1 MNMQEKVSQV
11 LKKLEANGF
20 NAKYFASRSE
30 AVAWMAQ
37 QVPAGEMV
45 SFGGSVTLTELGL
58 RAALEDAGADYMDY
72 RPTDLDPEE
81 AYERWRKVFKTHSY
95 FLSANA
101 VTEKGYIV
109 NVDGRGN
116 RVAASL
122 YGPKKVYF
130 VVGNNKLVADID
142 AAIQRIEDIA
152 APRNCQR
159 LNLNTPC
166 VKTNK
171 CEHCGPNAS
180 ICRAY
185 TVIRYAPY
193 GAKYHLVWI
202 DEELGY

>member
-1 MNMQEKVSQV
+1 MQEKVSQV
-11 LKKLEANGF
+11 LRRLEANGF
-20 NAKYFASRSE
+20 NTKYFANREE
-30 AVAWMAQ
+30 AVAWMSL

-45 SFGGSVTLTELGL
+45 SFGGSVTLDELGL
-58 RAALEDAGADYMDY
+58 RAALEHAGADYMDY
-72 RPTDLDPEE
+72 RPTDLAPEE
-81 AYERWRKVFKTHSY
+81 SYERWRKVFKTHSY

-101 VTEKGYIV
+101 ITEKGYIV

-116 RVAASL
+116 RLAASL
-122 YGPKKVYF
+122 YGPKHVYF
-130 VVGNNKLVADID
+130 VVGNNKLVDDID

-166 VKTNK
+166 TKTNK
-171 CEHCGPNAS
+171 CEHCGPNNS

-185 TVIRYAPY
+185 AVIRFAPY
-193 GAKYHLVWI
+193 GAKYHLIWI

>member
-1 MNMQEKVSQV
+1 MQENVKQV
-11 LKKLEANGF
+11 LKKIEANGF
-20 NAKYFASRSE
+20 NTQYFANRGE
-30 AVAWMAQ
+30 AVAWITQ

-45 SFGGSVTLTELGL
+45 SFGGSSTLADLDL
-58 RAALEDAGADYMDY
+58 RKALEDAGADYMDY

-81 AYERWRKVFKTHSY
+81 SYERWRKVFKTHSY

-101 VTEKGYIV
+101 VTEKGHLV

-122 YGPKKVYF
+122 FGPKNVYF
-130 VVGNNKLVADID
+130 VVGKNKLVPDID

-152 APRNCQR
+152 GPRNCQR
-159 LNLNTPC
+159 LGINTPC

-185 TVIRYAPY
+185 TVIRFAPY